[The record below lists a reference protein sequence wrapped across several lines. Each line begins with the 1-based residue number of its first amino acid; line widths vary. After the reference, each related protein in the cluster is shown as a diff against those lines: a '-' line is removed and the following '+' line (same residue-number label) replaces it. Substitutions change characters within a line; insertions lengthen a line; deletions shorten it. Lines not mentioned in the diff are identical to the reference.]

1 MKKKLI
7 TYFIL
12 CLTIITLIS
21 GILFYI
27 IGNMQ
32 ERNRT
37 KDNLQKDNAMLIQL
51 YKQKNLSIDE
61 LIELLSNVSI
71 DLGRYTLISPEGV
84 VAYDSESLA
93 AEKVNHNDRIEVI
106 EAREDGEGYSTRYS
120 ETLKENM
127 MYYATK
133 LDNGYILR
141 TSMHMEGAFE
151 IEKNYLKYYVIVLS
165 LLSVVTIYISTS
177 LANRLVMP
185 IKELQMTASKI
196 SRGDLESR
204 VKIYSQDE
212 VGDLGRVFNIMTSKM
227 EAAINKL
234 TEEQNTLQAILESM
248 ESGVIAIDDEDRV
261 ILTNLYVE
269 KIFGI
274 KTNVLGEK
282 IINLVRDIEI
292 EKIIKANNNVPKE
305 IEIRHPQPR
314 SLRIKT
320 AYIRKG
326 YEIIGR
332 VAVVQD
338 ITDIKKL
345 ENLRYQFMANVSH
358 ELKTPLT
365 SIKGFAETLRYVKE
379 DDKKEKF
386 LNIINEEANRLT
398 SLINDILTLSD
409 IETHKDKLYEDIE
422 VNAIIKDVF
431 LLLKPIADEKEI
443 QLTYDISDTTVI
455 VSGEQ
460 NKFKQMLIN
469 LIDNAI
475 KYSDR
480 NGFVKVQC
488 FLKEDYVVITV
499 EDNGIGIEN
508 ICLNRIF
515 ERFYRV
521 DEARSRARGGTGLG
535 LAIVKHIILEFK
547 GTIDVESEIGKGTK
561 FIVKVPKA

>member
-422 VNAIIKDVF
+422 ENAIIKDVF